1 MKKLMILSILSLLPT
16 LSFAK
21 VADFNALIRENKEE
35 QIQLHGAMRDSIK
48 ETRDGLVAS
57 ETTKVGNRMV
67 FIDETASSFNPSTKK
82 DMLVF
87 EKEKQRAMTT
97 GKKQFERVANE
108 MNLSEE

>member
-1 MKKLMILSILSLLPT
+1 MKKLIFLSILSLLPT

-21 VADFNALIRENKEE
+21 IADFNALIRENKKE
-35 QIQLHGAMRDSIK
+35 QIQLHGAMRESIK
-48 ETRDGLVAS
+48 ETRGGLAVS

-87 EKEKQRAMTT
+87 EKEKQNSMTT

-108 MNLSEE
+108 MNLSQE